1 MEASNVNVVKGV
13 GIGIFV
19 AIFGI
24 VAVSSQVNAQ
34 TTPPGETPT
43 TTNET
48 KTTETKETT
57 PKESTNRAKITAA
70 RCTIAETKIEARST
84 KLTTA
89 KDTHDKKFKGIIE
102 RVNKLATQAKE
113 QGYDTTSLT
122 SAQAKAQTALDSYKT
137 AFDTYKTSLA
147 ATKTLACGESD
158 GAFATALAKS
168 RTDLI
173 AARTAGQTLKTT
185 ITTSVIPAVKQYGA
199 WLKEKA
205 ATTTMTEDTKKSSEG
220 TN

>member
-13 GIGIFV
+13 GIGVVIAFV
-19 AIFGI
+19 AV
-24 VAVSSQVNAQ
+24 VALSAQSSAQ
-34 TTPPGETPT
+34 TTPGSTGPS
-43 TTNET
+43 
-48 KTTETKETT
+48 TTETNTT
-57 PKESTNRAKITAA
+57 PPSETPRAKITAA

-102 RVNKLATQAKE
+102 RVSKLATQAKE
-113 QGYDTTSLT
+113 QGYDTASLT

-185 ITTSVIPAVKQYGA
+185 ITTSVIPAVKEYGA